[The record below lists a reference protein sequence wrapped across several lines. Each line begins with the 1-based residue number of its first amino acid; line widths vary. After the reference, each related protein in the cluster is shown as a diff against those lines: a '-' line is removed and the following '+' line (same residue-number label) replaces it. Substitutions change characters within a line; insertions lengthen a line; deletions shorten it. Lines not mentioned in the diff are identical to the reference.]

1 MALKDRLL
9 SAREDYR
16 SLDLD
21 TDGRPLTAPPQNQG
35 RGRRPLGAAAAAV
48 VVGLAVAGIGW
59 WSSTD
64 DGTDVQ
70 SGPAPAATEKDDPEP
85 PGAVAVH
92 AEEISLTPPG
102 PYVDGQ
108 VVTVSVPD
116 GFAADL
122 INGTP
127 QSARQ
132 CAVLADG
139 PGGPGEWCDPV
150 DRAVLGTATSASVDV
165 RLDRIVFTPTGDR
178 DCEDQEVTCRI
189 VLARTSGQDAA
200 SAVLRF
206 GDTDPEPSASMELA
220 VTDRPGSVVLSASG
234 LAPHPSWLEY
244 RARDPQGA
252 AGFEA
257 FWVSVCAFGDTD
269 EPTDPWGGDQWG
281 TSSSGSQV
289 PVPNCDEFRQVATI
303 DPDDPSS
310 PIPVA
315 LPTWFLGYG
324 GWSDCRS
331 DHCFIRVRRTIVH
344 GTEPGG
350 GLLGSD
356 EVVATALVPLTAVDP
371 DGRRPELRIVTP
383 APHSAGQELTVQIA
397 GLPDDR
403 STSIGVC
410 QVDDPWGCGY
420 LGGTAGPDLIGN
432 GTHVIN
438 LPEQFACPARC
449 YLVLDSQGE
458 AMPPLATAALEP
470 S

>member
-1 MALKDRLL
+1 MTLKDRLL

-21 TDGRPLTAPPQNQG
+21 TDERPWTEPPQNQG
-35 RGRRPLGAAAAAV
+35 RGRRLLGAAAV
-48 VVGLAVAGIGW
+48 VVGLAVAGVGW

-85 PGAVAVH
+85 AGAVAVH

-102 PYVDGQ
+102 PYADGE
-108 VVTVSVPD
+108 VITVSVPS

-139 PGGPGEWCDPV
+139 PGGPGEWCNPV
-150 DRAVLGTATSASVDV
+150 NPAVLGTATSTSVDV

-178 DCEDQEVTCRI
+178 DCEDPAVTCRI
-189 VLARTSGQDAA
+189 VLSTASGRDVA

-206 GDTDPEPSASMELA
+206 DDTDLESSASIELSA
-220 VTDRPGSVVLSASG
+220 TDTPGTVEIIASG
-234 LAPHPSWLEY
+234 LEPHPSWLEY

-269 EPTDPWGGDQWG
+269 EPTDPRGANQWD
-281 TSSSGSQV
+281 TSIRGSQV
-289 PVPNCDEFRQVATI
+289 LVPNCDEFRPVATI
-303 DPDDPSS
+303 DPDDTSS
-310 PIPVA
+310 PTSVRI
-315 LPTWFLGYG
+315 PTWFLGYG
-324 GWSDCRS
+324 GWSDCRT
-331 DHCFIRVRRTIVH
+331 DHCFVRVRRTIVH
-344 GTEPGG
+344 GSEPGG

-356 EVVATALVPLTAVDP
+356 EAVATALVPLTAVDP
-371 DGRRPELRIVTP
+371 DGRRPQLRIITP
-383 APHSAGQELTVQIA
+383 GPHLAGQELIVEIT
-397 GLPDDR
+397 GLPNDR

-410 QVDDPWGCGY
+410 QAGDPWGCGY
-420 LGGTAGPDLIGN
+420 LGGTTGPDLIGN

-438 LPEQFACPARC
+438 LPEQFNCVARC

-458 AMPPLATAALEP
+458 GMPPLATAALEP
-470 S
+470 G